1 MSDQP
6 MISLE
11 AKISG
16 NDKIRAAMMAFP
28 TTMHDQYVKWLYSV
42 RKSYIGTR
50 TGKMGKFRRD
60 LARLKRGAGAP
71 SEFARSGNWPKNV
84 TNAFKGSVNRGST
97 DWSTSR
103 LAMGTGYG
111 NNPFLSGLY
120 GMDVSTAQ
128 MNVKSGSNMVF
139 PVYKNLR
146 KRGRL
151 VGPMHVNRKNQALK
165 ETLDNDQTFSIKRGS
180 ATLIFDAMDRNKRGP
195 NAGKL
200 RRSAL
205 LFVLKRE
212 FKMPKKFDYI
222 NQFNTLKPMYINR
235 ADGMLKRAV
244 RAIEKGYLK
253 AA

>member
-28 TTMHDQYVKWLYSV
+28 TTMHDQYIKWLYSV

-71 SEFARSGNWPKNV
+71 TEFARSGNWPKNV
-84 TNAFKGSVNRGST
+84 TNAFKGSVNRGSG
-97 DWSTSR
+97 DWATSR
-103 LAMGTGYG
+103 LNMGTGYDD
-111 NNPFLSGLY
+111 NPFLRGLY
-120 GMDVSTAQ
+120 SMDVSTPWSL
-128 MNVKSGSNMVF
+128 VKSGSNMVF
-139 PVYKNLR
+139 PVYSNLR
-146 KRGRL
+146 RRGRL
-151 VGPMHVNRKNQALK
+151 VGPMHINRKNQALK
-165 ETLDNDQTFSIKRGS
+165 QTLDDDQTFSIKRGGK
-180 ATLIFDAMDRNKRGP
+180 TLIFDAMDINKRGP
-195 NAGKL
+195 NRGKL
-200 RRSAL
+200 RPTAL
-205 LFVLKRE
+205 LFVLGRE
-212 FKMPKKFDYI
+212 FVMPKKFDFL
-222 NQFNTLKPMYINR
+222 NQFNTLKPQYVNR

-244 RAIEKGYLK
+244 RAIEKGYLR